1 MRNRFFH
8 ILVNGFLL
16 ALLVLGL
23 ATPALAF
30 DGREG
35 DNVVIDASEVIND
48 DLYVGAENFTL
59 EGTVKGD
66 LVVAGAVI
74 TINGTVEGDLIAAGQ
89 TIIINGDIGDDAR
102 VAAGAILVGED
113 ASIGG
118 DIISV
123 GGSLEMRKGS
133 TVGYDAVFF
142 GGQALLAGEI
152 VRNLKVGGGGLELRG
167 TVGGDANISTGDPEQ
182 SGPGPM
188 VFMPNSPIPLP
199 NVQPGLKIDPEA
211 KIEGTLEY
219 VSRQEMSFPGGVAG
233 RVKRIEPIIDP
244 ASLVKPPTM
253 GELVVTGIL
262 DMFRNMVTLLLLG
275 LLLVW
280 LFPNF
285 VKSSA
290 EQVRSTPLPAFGWGI
305 VSWAAF
311 FFALTLIFVAMLLG
325 GIFFGILTL
334 GSLSATII
342 WLGVL
347 SMFTLAVGFVLAA
360 TVISKIIVAALGGR
374 LILSRVKPEWAEHR
388 VWPLAVGVVIFA
400 LLVAIPIFGG
410 LVNIVVILFGL
421 GALWLYGRDLMKNG
435 RSNGDIEPQP
445 AG

>member
-1 MRNRFFH
+1 MRKRFFH
-8 ILVNGFLL
+8 ILVHSVLL
-16 ALLVLGL
+16 ALLALGV
-23 ATPALAF
+23 AAPALAF
-30 DGREG
+30 DGRSG
-35 DNVVIDASEVIND
+35 DNIVIGASEVIDD

-66 LVVAGAVI
+66 LVVGGAVI

-89 TIIINGDIGDDAR
+89 TVIINGAVNDDAR
-102 VAAGAILVGED
+102 IAAGAVLIGEN
-113 ASIGG
+113 ARIGG
-118 DIISV
+118 DIVIAA
-123 GGSLEMRKGS
+123 GSLEARQGS
-133 TVGYDAVFF
+133 TVGHDAVFV

-152 VRNLKVGGGGLELRG
+152 TRNLNMGGGGLELRG
-167 TVGGDANISTGDPEQ
+167 TVGGDANVSAGDPEQ

-219 VSRQEMSFPGGVAG
+219 VSRREINFPGGVAG
-233 RVKRIEPIIDP
+233 RIKRIEPIVDP
-244 ASLVKPPTM
+244 ASVVRPPTM

-262 DMFRNMVTLLLLG
+262 DMLRNMVTLLLLG

-285 VKSSA
+285 VKSSVA
-290 EQVRSTPLPAFGWGI
+290 QVRASPLQAFGWGI

-311 FFALTLIFVAMLLG
+311 LFALTLILIAMLFG

-334 GSLSATII
+334 GGLSATVI

-347 SMFTLAVGFVLAA
+347 SMFTLIVGFVLAA
-360 TVISKIIVAALGGR
+360 TVLSKIIIAVLGGR
-374 LILSRVKPEWAEHR
+374 LILNKIKPEWAEHR
-388 VWPLAVGVVIFA
+388 IWPLAVGVVIFA
-400 LLVAIPIFGG
+400 ALVAIPVFGG
-410 LVNIVVILFGL
+410 LFNIIAILFGL
-421 GALWLYGRDLMKNG
+421 GALWLSGRDLLKNG
-435 RSNGDIEPQP
+435 RAVEQP